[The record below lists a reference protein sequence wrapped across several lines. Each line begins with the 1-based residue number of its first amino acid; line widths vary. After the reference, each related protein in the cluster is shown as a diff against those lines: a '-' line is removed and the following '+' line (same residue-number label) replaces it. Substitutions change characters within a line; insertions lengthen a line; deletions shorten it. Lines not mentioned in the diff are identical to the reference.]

1 MDSTARFFAK
11 LRSIAIHL
19 ETETADLLQIHQ
31 NADDDH
37 PEAATRVLHELN
49 SEVRCLKR
57 HVQSQLRK
65 HDEEI
70 SEVRNFVH
78 ICSVLKQR
86 STEDMARL
94 TRHYEKYGY
103 KPRQKNTKFLEEIQ
117 AGPGEEAVARGD
129 QEKSTP
135 VKEDPPPVDP
145 MRTPQLSD
153 FGLSEMHLKKVLE
166 GLGMHQEPAP
176 LQELSL
182 HPRKEE
188 YWKEEHLTDFITSN
202 PPMPKTPKCDLRLDE
217 DLPTPRLEDFGITE
231 HTTCLN
237 NDFTMDLFRKKPPK
251 TSRMLFDQPEHLI
264 QKPIY
269 VLPEPPTIP
278 PDGGSN
284 ESMDSPEPPV
294 FCTPGL
300 KIIKPAAPSLPV
312 MADFSIVECNRA
324 ATPELPAFESPLIHG
339 LLSVRK
345 NAAPSSKSS
354 AFYENWGFGRFWSPD
369 VPKMQVRLPQIEQTT
384 PEMSCSLLWPEIY
397 SEHVLSEPSY
407 PNQEN
412 HTQEWNLATP
422 RVRKHFVDE
431 PQTPEMPDLS
441 CITQDIL
448 KATAP
453 VLVEMGPKAGLHTT
467 AAGKENRRAQSMM
480 PVSEDEFQGL
490 PGYLKQIPLT
500 SLNQAIQKINHA
512 LQGRQKGMHNVSQFQ
527 MEELWNISGAGLKA
541 PMLLLSLTE
550 LKKIEHMQGT
560 GSKATYKILTHS
572 L

>member
-1 MDSTARFFAK
+1 
-11 LRSIAIHL
+11 LESIIIL
-19 ETETADLLQIHQ
+19 TINGTPD
-31 NADDDH
+31 
-37 PEAATRVLHELN
+37 V
-49 SEVRCLKR
+49 R

-103 KPRQKNTKFLEEIQ
+103 KPRQKKSARCGCVTVNMKAEAATDSTKFLEEIQ

-251 TSRMLFDQPEHLI
+251 TSRYLFLSKLNTDVI
-264 QKPIY
+264 I
-269 VLPEPPTIP
+269 
-278 PDGGSN
+278 
-284 ESMDSPEPPV
+284 MDSPEPPV

-324 ATPELPAFESPLIHG
+324 ATPELPAFESPLIH
-339 LLSVRK
+339 
-345 NAAPSSKSS
+345 APSSKSS

-397 SEHVLSEPSY
+397 SEHVLSVCGLEEPSY

-448 KATAP
+448 KASCHFSP
-453 VLVEMGPKAGLHTT
+453 
-467 AAGKENRRAQSMM
+467 
-480 PVSEDEFQGL
+480 
-490 PGYLKQIPLT
+490 
-500 SLNQAIQKINHA
+500 SLF
-512 LQGRQKGMHNVSQFQ
+512 L
-527 MEELWNISGAGLKA
+527 
-541 PMLLLSLTE
+541 
-550 LKKIEHMQGT
+550 
-560 GSKATYKILTHS
+560 
-572 L
+572 